1 MIDLV
6 LSTCHIVEM
15 AGKITT
21 NIAMNNH
28 IDKDSKASVDNSI
41 KEVVNID
48 LI

>member
-1 MIDLV
+1 MINLV

-15 AGKITT
+15 AGEINANIT
-21 NIAMNNH
+21 MNNH

-41 KEVVNID
+41 REVVNID